1 MLENNE
7 IVSEIREILNQTRNT
22 ITQTINYEMLM
33 AYWNIGRII
42 VKNEQ
47 IGLSKASYGKQLLK
61 TISKDL
67 TNQLG
72 KGFSVSNLQYMR
84 RFYLNFQNQQTVSVK
99 LSWSHYCEILN
110 LTDINGRLFYI
121 QEAINS
127 KWSVRDLKR
136 QINTSLYE
144 RLLLTNNSDN
154 KTRVLELANKGIE
167 VIQPKDILRDPY
179 VFEFLNIPD
188 NKPILEKDLEYAL
201 IRKIEHFLLELGRGF
216 MFVGSQQRITIS
228 NNHYYVDLVFYHK
241 ILKAYIL
248 IDLKIGNLKPENI
261 GQMNMYI
268 NYYAKEINEKDD
280 EKPIGIILCANK
292 SSIVAE
298 YALGGLDNQIFVSK
312 YTYFI
317 PEKKELIHQLKLVL
331 DEIDIP

>member
-47 IGLSKASYGKQLLK
+47 IGLSNASYGKQLLK

-144 RLLLTNNSDN
+144 RLLLSNNSDN